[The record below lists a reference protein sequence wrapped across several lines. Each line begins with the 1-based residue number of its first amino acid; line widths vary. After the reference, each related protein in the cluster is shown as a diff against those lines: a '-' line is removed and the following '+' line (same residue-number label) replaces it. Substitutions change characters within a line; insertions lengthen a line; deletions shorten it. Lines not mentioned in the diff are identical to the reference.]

1 MSNSVTQFS
10 LLDQGDL
17 NGKKKKKNKIGI
29 QKPNSCMGRMSKDKV
44 HIHELDD
51 KVGVPLFQGGSFF
64 VLFSSYYIGGK
75 LAVCLHPRS
84 KS

>member
-1 MSNSVTQFS
+1 M
-10 LLDQGDL
+10 
-17 NGKKKKKNKIGI
+17 KKNKVGI

-51 KVGVPLFQGGSFF
+51 KVGVPLFLGVFF